1 MALFDLD
8 IFSQSIPKW
17 NKAPVSLVNKLCPVL
32 EQLTPSIKINNIDI
46 EYSGASEINSANYR
60 VSNFENKF
68 VVKKW
73 PKGKDV
79 KNIQSIEKVT
89 YFLKES
95 DIPVAD
101 IIPFR
106 DGEKIMKSKSNFWT
120 CSNFIPGEFYS
131 GKKDQL
137 RQVSILTAKT
147 VTSLNNLSIRS
158 YSTNQIMYE
167 IEDIYMVFKRFSMI
181 RSQWDLFLGDKTY
194 NLLDTNWDNLFKK
207 CNLFKRSKINGGP
220 VSLSHYDMH
229 PHNLLFQENNPSCLL
244 DLESIVKIPIGFSV
258 AYSALKQCRQYVA
271 FNRDSCPPSHV
282 GKTYLDTLKS
292 HLRIKKSEV
301 WIKNFSEMAQIET
314 MRRIAIIFE
323 LNFKGDKK
331 WNKMLPLLINNFHEA
346 QELFN

>member
-1 MALFDLD
+1 MALFNPD

-32 EQLTPSIKINNIDI
+32 EQLTPSIKISNTDI
-46 EYSGASEINSANYR
+46 EYSGASEINSENYR
-60 VSNFENKF
+60 ISNFENKF

-79 KNIQSIEKVT
+79 KNIKSIEKVT
-89 YFLKES
+89 YFLNGS
-95 DIPVAD
+95 DIPVAG
-101 IIPFR
+101 IIPFK
-106 DGEKIMKSKSNFWT
+106 DGETIMKRKSNFWT

-137 RQVSILTAKT
+137 KQVSILTGKT
-147 VTSLNNLSIRS
+147 VTSLNNLSTRR
-158 YSTNQIMYE
+158 YSTNQIKYE
-167 IEDIYMVFKRFSMI
+167 IEDIFTVFKRFSMI
-181 RSQWDLFLGDKTY
+181 RNQWEIFLGDKIY
-194 NLLDTNWDNLFKK
+194 NFLDTNWDSLVKQ
-207 CNLFKRSKINGGP
+207 CSLFKRSNINGGP

-271 FNRDSCPPSHV
+271 FNRDSPTPSHV

-292 HLRIKKSEV
+292 HLRIKKSED

-314 MRRIAIIFE
+314 MRRISIIFE
-323 LNFKGDKK
+323 LNFKGNKK